1 MIVVRENIESLI
13 PQRAPFVMIDGLQYS
28 DGNIT
33 RTSLQ
38 VRADNIFVENG
49 LLTEPGLLENIAQ
62 TAAAR
67 AGYEANKENAP
78 VRVGYI
84 GAVKNFVVT
93 ALPAVGDIIETE
105 IIIGNQVFDVSVING
120 TTRCNGRVIAKCEMK
135 IFIKNHKKIGS

>member
-1 MIVVRENIESLI
+1 MIVLKEHIESLI
-13 PQRAPFVMIDGLQYS
+13 PQAPPFVMIDELVYS

-33 RTSLQ
+33 RTRLQ
-38 VRADNIFVENG
+38 VGANNLFVENG
-49 LLTEPGLLENIAQ
+49 LFTEPGLLENIAQ

-84 GAVKNFVVT
+84 GAVKNFDVV
-93 ALPAVGDIIETE
+93 ALPAVGDVIETE

-120 TTRCNGRVIAKCEMK
+120 TIRCNNRVIARCEMK
-135 IFIKNHKKIGS
+135 IFIKNHKKI

>member
-1 MIVVRENIESLI
+1 MIVLKENIGSLI
-13 PQRAPFVMIDGLQYS
+13 PQAPPFVMIDELVYS
-28 DGNIT
+28 DGNST
-33 RTSLQ
+33 RTGLQ

-84 GAVKNFVVT
+84 GAVKNFDVLD
-93 ALPAVGDIIETE
+93 LPAVGDNIETE
-105 IIIGNQVFDVSVING
+105 IIIGNRVFDVSVING
-120 TTRCNGRVIAKCEMK
+120 TICCKGRVLAKCEMK
-135 IFIKNHKKIGS
+135 IFIKNHKKI